1 MNHSS
6 IQNNPLKEVRKFSEL
21 QCHRDNQMEL
31 GKQLQEQNYKNKNKR
46 SSTKIQ
52 HKKNNEC

>member
-21 QCHRDNQMEL
+21 QGHRNNQMEL
-31 GKQLQEQNYKNKNKR
+31 GKNYKNKDTETIKWN
-46 SSTKIQ
+46 
-52 HKKNNEC
+52 